1 MIYSVSWTKV
11 KYMEKRLH
19 SGFFI
24 DLLPIMTSKCVLIH
38 YNAEW
43 VEKEGNDTYDGCLQ
57 PVCLPDN
64 YTVEDV
70 MNKAEGALGFIHG
83 PAFHVYGLLFVP
95 ATGLR
100 KRSMITSEENFKTYV
115 SISETSGA
123 TSFFTIKSG
132 EEVKENLSPLTPRTA
147 DGGSSIVNRQDSIN
161 PAQQS

>member
-100 KRSMITSEENFKTYV
+100 KRSMITSEENFKTCLYFRNIW
-115 SISETSGA
+115 SDKLFHYQIRRRSKRK
-123 TSFFTIKSG
+123 SF
-132 EEVKENLSPLTPRTA
+132 SPN
-147 DGGSSIVNRQDSIN
+147 S
-161 PAQQS
+161 